1 MTEAR
6 KRLLDAIVAVLGLA
20 VASMGIWFYFDEAD
34 RRAEAEARREAL
46 AIVNAYNAPDLQE
59 VEVSLYGFWR
69 RASGFVNIA
78 SQDGL
83 TARELSGFAAVA
95 VSADEDGALRRAL
108 LTIARIYE
116 RVHVCRDAGICDAA
130 VLDDHFCERARA
142 TWRTYQP
149 FFAVLNREIGVTRI
163 GAGLGAYSDDCIAGG

>member
-34 RRAEAEARREAL
+34 RKAEAEARREAL

-59 VEVSLYGFWR
+59 VEVSLHAFWR
-69 RASGFVNIA
+69 HASGFVNIA

-83 TARELSGFAAVA
+83 TERELSGFAAMA
-95 VSADEDGALRRAL
+95 ISADRDGALRDAL
-108 LTIARIYE
+108 LKIARIYE
-116 RVHVCRDAGICDAA
+116 RVHVCRDAEICDAS
-130 VLDDHFCERARA
+130 VLDAHFCERARA
-142 TWRTYQP
+142 AWKTYQP
-149 FFAVLNREIGVTRI
+149 FYAVLNREIGVTRI
-163 GAGLGAYSDDCIAGG
+163 GDGLGAYSDDCMAGG